1 MTRTSDTIMFL
12 LKDRNS
18 TYYARYC
25 FSLQR
30 ISLGFPKELRFS
42 LNTKQRAVAIDRLM
56 IVISHI
62 RSHIA
67 SCSEADDPQLV
78 IKHLKYELARLR
90 KNTFVVTSVYS
101 GGIPAKPASPA
112 QKRKLS
118 DERITSQRVLDDFIH
133 SKQSTGILP
142 RSIQQLESRIRSF
155 IKFSEVHVYDATP
168 KLAMMFRDELL
179 RAGKAEKSVVEYLAA
194 VRQFYK
200 WLSQRED
207 ISKNVFEG
215 VTVQRKQIKA
225 SEQRQ
230 RWSRQQL
237 INLFAHRSLRAPQ
250 KGLELTQSELEDY
263 WLPQLLLYTGARVS
277 EICQLDTSDI
287 KCIDDIWCIDIND
300 NGSGKR
306 LKSASAK
313 RLVPLHPILIKY
325 GFLRYAQTRYE
336 SGQVKLFSFKPMGA
350 NMDWSKAFINRFS
363 KVLDEL
369 GYMASYRPT
378 LHSFRHTF
386 IDELQ
391 QMDISEHVVADLV
404 GHTKPTLTYGRY
416 GKRVDLAQLQITIN
430 CINIHGIR

>member
-18 TYYARYC
+18 TYHARYC

-118 DERITSQRVLDDFIH
+118 DERITSQRVLHDFIH

-142 RSIQQLESRIRSF
+142 RSIQQLESRIQSF
-155 IKFSEVHVYDATP
+155 IKFSEVHVYDAMP

-230 RWSRQQL
+230 R
-237 INLFAHRSLRAPQ
+237 
-250 KGLELTQSELEDY
+250 
-263 WLPQLLLYTGARVS
+263 
-277 EICQLDTSDI
+277 
-287 KCIDDIWCIDIND
+287 
-300 NGSGKR
+300 
-306 LKSASAK
+306 
-313 RLVPLHPILIKY
+313 
-325 GFLRYAQTRYE
+325 
-336 SGQVKLFSFKPMGA
+336 
-350 NMDWSKAFINRFS
+350 
-363 KVLDEL
+363 
-369 GYMASYRPT
+369 
-378 LHSFRHTF
+378 
-386 IDELQ
+386 
-391 QMDISEHVVADLV
+391 
-404 GHTKPTLTYGRY
+404 
-416 GKRVDLAQLQITIN
+416 
-430 CINIHGIR
+430 